1 MSAVSMISVM
11 QPVLDKPQPTA
22 RLSTRPQSLSGRS
35 VAFLD
40 EGGPNADIM
49 LDQMELELIER
60 ASIGRVVRAK
70 VHGQQL
76 NIQEVGS
83 STVQSVT
90 AMAGQLLNEVPKWAD
105 AAVVGVGY

>member
-1 MSAVSMISVM
+1 MSAMTMISVM
-11 QPVLDKPQPTA
+11 QPIPDEPQPSA

-49 LDQMELELIER
+49 LDQLELELIER
-60 ASIGRVVRAK
+60 ASIRRIVRAK

-76 NIQEVGS
+76 DVLEAGS
-83 STVQSVT
+83 TAARTVNVT
-90 AMAGQLLNEVPKWAD
+90 GQILNEVPKWCD
-105 AAVVGVGY
+105 AAIVGVGY